1 MWGLPWFML
10 GFTVRKKQLH
20 LRNQELGN
28 GLREGGANAGL
39 VERDQE
45 EVEIDSMDAFSSN
58 NRLRRERNNTV
69 TRIKEGV
76 KRKST

>member
-1 MWGLPWFML
+1 MVHAGLHSE
-10 GFTVRKKQLH
+10 KKQLH

-58 NRLRRERNNTV
+58 NGLRRERNNTV
-69 TRIKEGV
+69 TRIKESV